1 MRLPFKLRALQSKS
15 GNAAVEFVFV
25 APLLVLLLG
34 GIVEL
39 GLAIRANFALQEA
52 LLSGANEASH
62 KGWNATAIQTAIT
75 SSSPLVSPATATVTV
90 TRSCG
95 CPDGT
100 ALSTVRCDTDPLNP
114 GTCPSSCSTTICESD
129 QLTARQYATL
139 TASIPRQSVFTTNF
153 GLPASISATMTT
165 RLRQ

>member
-15 GNAAVEFVFV
+15 GNAAVEFVIV

-52 LLSGANEASH
+52 LLSGANQASH

-75 SSSPLVSPATATVTV
+75 SSSPLVSAATVTV

-95 CPDGT
+95 CPVGT
-100 ALSTVRCDTDPLNP
+100 TLSTVSCDTDPLNP
-114 GTCPSSCSTTICESD
+114 GTCPSSCSTTICTSD
-129 QLTARQYATL
+129 QLAARQYATI
-139 TASIPRQSVFTTNF
+139 TASIPRQSVFKTNF
-153 GLPASISATMTT
+153 GLPARISATMQT